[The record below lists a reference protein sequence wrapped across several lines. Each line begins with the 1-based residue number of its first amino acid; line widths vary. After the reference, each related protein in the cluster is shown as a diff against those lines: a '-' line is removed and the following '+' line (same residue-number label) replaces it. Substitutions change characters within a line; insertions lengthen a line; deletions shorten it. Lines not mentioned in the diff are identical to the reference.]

1 MCFGYNR
8 TGSRKREMKD
18 LFDITLSEDFV
29 EKWKFVL
36 KDLYGYRFYAEFA
49 IVPSLFGKKIYSYLP
64 LLNYTDKRV
73 HQVAEILEKVKDK
86 DYQLR
91 VLDPGYKDF
100 QDFDPVTMRIDL
112 RKKDEEELFRTSVS
126 KRNRRY
132 IRQCASDKIEIKKG
146 NSDGLI
152 RDFYDIFADV
162 MHRLGTPVFSR
173 RLFEI
178 LSKNI
183 ETTFY
188 VIYDEAIPK
197 AAAVILDDR
206 DISWIPW
213 SGTCSRYLDS
223 RPGLLLYW
231 ETIKDAFFKHKR
243 IYDFGRSPYG
253 RGTYVFKTR
262 WGAVPVKID
271 IVQSRPSNIY
281 TKYSLASRV
290 WQKIPSGVA
299 KRLGPKV
306 CKYLSDL

>member
-1 MCFGYNR
+1 MTDPFG
-8 TGSRKREMKD
+8 
-18 LFDITLSEDFV
+18 LILSEEFV
-29 EKWKFVL
+29 EKWKSSL
-36 KDLYGYRFYAEFA
+36 KDLYGYRFYADFA
-49 IVPSLFGKKIYSYLP
+49 VVPSFFGKKTYSYLP
-64 LLNYTDKRV
+64 LLNYTDKHL
-73 HQVAEILEKVKDK
+73 HQAPGMLAKVKGK
-86 DYQLR
+86 NYQIR
-91 VLDPGYKDF
+91 VLNPGYKDF

-112 RKKDEEELFRTSVS
+112 QKKDVEELFRTSVS

-132 IRQCASDKIEIKKG
+132 IRQCAADNVEIKKG
-146 NSDGLI
+146 NSGGLI
-152 RDFYDIFADV
+152 QEFYDIFADV

-188 VIYDEAIPK
+188 VLHDEAVPM
-197 AAAVILDDR
+197 AAAVVLDDR

-213 SGTCSRYLDS
+213 SGIRSRYLES
-223 RPGLLLYW
+223 RSGLLLYW

-253 RGTYVFKTR
+253 SGTYVFKTR

-271 IVQSRPSNIY
+271 IIQPRPSNVY
-281 TKYSLASRV
+281 TKYRVVSRG

-299 KRLGPKV
+299 KRLGPTI